1 MQWDNE
7 PSEDKYGSKSK
18 TSQLKSL
25 WCGMALKLISNTV
38 CFIWSVLPLLYCM
51 IFSVSIFFVFFLHT
65 IFAPILLLFVGWLV
79 MCVSLALD
87 YIKFD
92 AAAVFLPCGFFF
104 VCRVVVSCSN
114 AASVWSVFVC
124 TVCPV
129 HYIWISQYALKWRIA
144 WIWALFIQFHLDMI
158 SVLARL
164 TMAASFFSPFLSH
177 PSPSSSSS
185 PIIALLG
192 AALVML
198 FMNRSLAKCI

>member
-1 MQWDNE
+1 MWNGTQADFEYCLLYLIGFATFILHDFQRFNFCCVFSAYDFCSYFIVIRW
-7 PSEDKYGSKSK
+7 
-18 TSQLKSL
+18 
-25 WCGMALKLISNTV
+25 MACNV
-38 CFIWSVLPLLYCM
+38 CFFGSWLYKIWRCC
-51 IFSVSIFFVFFLHT
+51 SVSSV
-65 IFAPILLLFVGWLV
+65 W
-79 MCVSLALD
+79 
-87 YIKFD
+87 
-92 AAAVFLPCGFFF
+92 FFF

-129 HYIWISQYALKWRIA
+129 HYIWISKYALKWRIA